1 MDTVQEVRGDV
12 QVLIPSGRLDTDSA
26 ADFELTVQD
35 LLAANA
41 KHFVIDLSKIGY
53 VSSAGLRVLL
63 MLAKGLE
70 RKGTLRLSGLNPQ
83 IKQVFDI
90 AGFTKLFSIHP
101 DLDAALDKHPHAG
114 EPGPDMAK
122 LAAKIMGAES
132 PSMPAGSGPADP
144 KLAKAAAGLL
154 GADGGEAKAPAAG
167 ATPAPAPAAPAEKPA
182 AAEPAPEKKGVLG
195 RLFGR
200 K

>member
-1 MDTVQEVRGDV
+1 METVQEVRGQV
-12 QVLIPSGRLDTDSA
+12 HVLIPSGRLDTDSA

-35 LLAANA
+35 LLAADA

-70 RKGTLRLSGLNPQ
+70 KKGSLRLAGLNAQ
-83 IKQVFDI
+83 IRQVFDI

-101 DLDAALDKHPHAG
+101 DLEAALDKHPHAG
-114 EPGPDMAK
+114 AEPGPDMAK
-122 LAAKIMGAES
+122 LAAKIMGAETAS
-132 PSMPAGSGPADP
+132 LPGSAPADP
-144 KLAKAAAGLL
+144 KLTKAAAGLL
-154 GADGGEAKAPAAG
+154 GADAEGKPPAAG
-167 ATPAPAPAAPAEKPA
+167 AAAPAPAAKPA
-182 AAEPAPEKKGVLG
+182 PVEPPPPEKKGVLG

>member
-1 MDTVQEVRGDV
+1 MDTVQEVRGAV

-35 LLAANA
+35 LLAADA
-41 KHFVIDLSKIGY
+41 KHFVVDLSKIGY

-63 MLAKGLE
+63 MLAKSLE
-70 RKGTLRLSGLNPQ
+70 RKGSLRLAGLNAQ
-83 IKQVFDI
+83 IRQVFDI
-90 AGFTKLFSIHP
+90 AGFTRLFSIHP
-101 DLDAALDKHPHAG
+101 DLDAALDKHPHAA

-132 PSMPAGSGPADP
+132 PSLPTGSAPADG
-144 KLAKAAAGLL
+144 KLAKAAAALL
-154 GADGGEAKAPAAG
+154 GAGSDEPRPAAG
-167 ATPAPAPAAPAEKPA
+167 GAGPGTPVVSAEPAPAEK
-182 AAEPAPEKKGVLG
+182 KSGVLG
-195 RLFGR
+195 RIFGR

>member
-1 MDTVQEVRGDV
+1 MDTVQEVRGQV
-12 QVLIPSGRLDTDSA
+12 HVLIPSGRLDTDSA

-35 LLAANA
+35 LLAADA

-70 RKGTLRLSGLNPQ
+70 RKGTLRLAGLNAQ

-90 AGFTKLFSIHP
+90 AGFTKLFIIHP

-122 LAAKIMGAES
+122 LAAKIMGAETS
-132 PSMPAGSGPADP
+132 SLPAGSAPADP
-144 KLAKAAAGLL
+144 KLTKAAAGLL
-154 GADGGEAKAPAAG
+154 GADGGDAKAPAAG
-167 ATPAPAPAAPAEKPA
+167 GAAPTPAAKPAPVEPPPA
-182 AAEPAPEKKGVLG
+182 EKKGVLG